1 MDVARR
7 SMVIAFALALHVT
20 TVQAQGDAGARA
32 KQEPYPV
39 RPIRIVVGGGPETL
53 ARLVGQKLTE
63 AWGQQIVVD
72 QRGGGAAAVSA
83 EVVAASKPDGYTL
96 LLATSTHATHMVIPG
111 QAGQT
116 YDLIRDFAP
125 LTLAASTAFI
135 LCVHPSLPVRSVD
148 ELVRFAR
155 ARRDA
160 LNYASG
166 GSGSPPH
173 LTMEL
178 FKSMTGTRI
187 VHVPYK
193 TIAAGVTD
201 LIAGQVQVMFTV
213 APSGLPHINSGRIR
227 ALAVSGA
234 RRSPFIADLPT
245 VAEAGVPGFDIFTW
259 NGFLAPAATPAAIL
273 AKLQGGI
280 VAALGV
286 PDVRERIASSGFEPL
301 GTSAEEFGRFLRTEV
316 DRWSKVVKVSGARA
330 E

>member
-1 MDVARR
+1 MKATKPSVAL
-7 SMVIAFALALHVT
+7 VFALALHVAAAH
-20 TVQAQGDAGARA
+20 AQSGQKAEA
-32 KQEPYPV
+32 YPM

-63 AWGQQIVVD
+63 AWGQQVIVD

-83 EVVAASKPDGYTL
+83 EVVAASRPDGYTL

-111 QAGQT
+111 QSGQT
-116 YDLIRDFAP
+116 YNLIRDFAP
-125 LTLAASTAFI
+125 VTLAASTAFI
-135 LCVHPSLPVRSVD
+135 LCVHPSLPVRSVS

-155 ARRDA
+155 AKPDS

-201 LIAGQVQVMFTV
+201 LIAGQMQVMFTV
-213 APSGLPHINSGRIR
+213 APSGLPHIASGRLR
-227 ALAVSGA
+227 ALAVSSGK
-234 RRSPFIADLPT
+234 RSPFIADLPT
-245 VAEAGVPGFDIFTW
+245 VAESGVPGFDIFTW
-259 NGFLAPAATPAAIL
+259 NGLLAPAATPPAIL
-273 AKLQGGI
+273 AKLHGGI
-280 VAALGV
+280 AGALQM
-286 PDVRERIASSGFEPL
+286 PDVRERIASAGFEPL
-301 GTSAEEFGRFLRTEV
+301 GTTPEEFGRFLRAEV
-316 DRWSKVVKVSGARA
+316 DRWAKVVEVSGARA

>member
-1 MDVARR
+1 MKRTGSVVAA
-7 SMVIAFALALHVT
+7 IFAFVPHAAGVHA
-20 TVQAQGDAGARA
+20 QADAA
-32 KQEPYPV
+32 KTPAYPM

-63 AWGQQIVVD
+63 AWGQQVIVD

-83 EVVAASKPDGYTL
+83 EVVAASRPDGYTL

-111 QAGQT
+111 QSGQT
-116 YDLIRDFAP
+116 YNLIRDFAP
-125 LTLAASTAFI
+125 ITLAASTAFI
-135 LCVHPSLPVRSVD
+135 LCVHPSLPVRSVS

-155 ARRDA
+155 AKPDS

-201 LIAGQVQVMFTV
+201 LIAGQMQVMFTV
-213 APSGLPHINSGRIR
+213 APSGLPHIASGRLR
-227 ALAVSGA
+227 ALAVSSGK
-234 RRSPFIADLPT
+234 RSQFITDLPT
-245 VAEAGVPGFDIFTW
+245 VAESGVPGFDIFTW
-259 NGFLAPAATPAAIL
+259 NGLLAPAATPPAIL
-273 AKLQGGI
+273 AKLHGGI
-280 VAALGV
+280 AGALQM

-301 GTSAEEFGRFLRTEV
+301 GTTPEEFGRFLRAEV
-316 DRWSKVVKVSGARA
+316 DRWAKVVEVSGARA

>member
-1 MDVARR
+1 MKATRLAVA
-7 SMVIAFALALHVT
+7 VGCALAITAVAGH
-20 TVQAQGDAGARA
+20 AQTEA
-32 KQEPYPV
+32 YPV

-53 ARLVGQKLTE
+53 ARLVGPKLTE

-83 EVVAASKPDGYTL
+83 DIVAASKPDGYTL

-111 QAGQT
+111 QVGQT
-116 YDLIRDFAP
+116 YDLVRDFAP

-135 LCVHPSLPVRSVD
+135 LCVHPSLPVRSVK
-148 ELVRFAR
+148 ELIGFAR
-155 ARRDA
+155 ARPDA

-213 APSGLPHINSGRIR
+213 APSGLPHINSGRLR
-227 ALAVSGA
+227 ALAVSA
-234 RRSPFIADLPT
+234 AKRSPFIPDLPT
-245 VAEAGVPGFDIFTW
+245 VAESGVPGFDIFTW
-259 NGFLAPAATPAAIL
+259 NGLLAPAATPPAVL
-273 AKLQGGI
+273 KKLQGGL
-280 VAALGV
+280 VAALNM
-286 PDVRERIASSGFEPL
+286 PDVRERIAASGFEPL
-301 GTSAEEFGRFLRTEV
+301 GTSSEEFGRFLRAEV
-316 DRWSKVVKVSGARA
+316 DRWAKVVKVSGARA

>member
-1 MDVARR
+1 MKATRR
-7 SMVIAFALALHVT
+7 SVALGFALALHVAAAD
-20 TVQAQGDAGARA
+20 AQTAQ
-32 KQEPYPV
+32 KPEVYPV

-63 AWGQQIVVD
+63 AWGQQVIVD

-111 QAGQT
+111 QAGQS

-125 LTLAASTAFI
+125 ITLAASTAFI
-135 LCVHPSLPVRSVD
+135 LCVHPSLPVRSVG

-155 ARRDA
+155 SKPDS

-213 APSGLPHINSGRIR
+213 APSGLPHIATGRLR
-227 ALAVSGA
+227 ALAVSSGK
-234 RRSPFIADLPT
+234 RSPFIAELPT
-245 VAEAGVPGFDIFTW
+245 VAESGVRGFDIFTW
-259 NGFLAPAATPAAIL
+259 NGVLAPAATPPAIL
-273 AKLQGGI
+273 AKLHGGI
-280 VAALGV
+280 VAALDM
-286 PDVRERIASSGFEPL
+286 PEVRERIASSGFERL
-301 GTSAEEFGRFLRTEV
+301 GTTSEEFGRFLRAEV
-316 DRWSKVVKVSGARA
+316 DRWAKVVEVSGARA

>member
-1 MDVARR
+1 VKTTGHLT
-7 SMVIAFALALHVT
+7 VIGLALALHAAAH
-20 TVQAQGDAGARA
+20 AQRGP
-32 KQEPYPV
+32 KPEVYPS
-39 RPIRIVVGGGPETL
+39 RPIRIVVGGGSETL

-111 QAGQT
+111 QMGQT
-116 YDLIRDFAP
+116 YDLVRDFSP

-135 LCVHPSLPVRSVD
+135 LCVHPSLPVHSVK
-148 ELVRFAR
+148 ELISFAR
-155 ARRDA
+155 AKSDA

-201 LIAGQVQVMFTV
+201 LMAGQVQVMFTV
-213 APSGLPHINSGRIR
+213 APSGLPYIASGRLR
-227 ALAVSGA
+227 ALAVSA
-234 RRSPFIADLPT
+234 AKRSPFVADLPT
-245 VAEAGVPGFDIFTW
+245 VAESGVPGFDIYTW
-259 NGFLAPAATPAAIL
+259 NGLLAPAATPSAVL
-273 AKLQGGI
+273 TKLQGGI
-280 VAALGV
+280 VAALNM
-286 PDVRERIASSGFEPL
+286 PDVRERVAASGFEPL
-301 GTSAEEFGRFLRTEV
+301 GTSPEEFGRFLRAEV
-316 DRWSKVVKVSGARA
+316 DRWAQVVKVSGARA

>member
-1 MDVARR
+1 VKTTEHLI
-7 SMVIAFALALHVT
+7 VIGLALALHAAAH
-20 TVQAQGDAGARA
+20 AQSGP
-32 KQEPYPV
+32 KPEVYPA

-83 EVVAASKPDGYTL
+83 EIVAASKPDGYTL

-111 QAGQT
+111 QVGQT

-125 LTLAASTAFI
+125 LALAASTAFI
-135 LCVHPSLPVRSVD
+135 LCVHPSLSVHSVK
-148 ELVRFAR
+148 ELISFAR
-155 ARRDA
+155 AKPDA

-173 LTMEL
+173 LTIEL

-187 VHVPYK
+187 LHVPYK

-201 LIAGQVQVMFTV
+201 LMAGQVQIMFTV
-213 APSGLPHINSGRIR
+213 APSGLPHIASGRLR
-227 ALAVSGA
+227 ALAVSA
-234 RRSPFIADLPT
+234 AKRSPFIADLPT
-245 VAEAGVPGFDIFTW
+245 VAESGVPGFDIYTW
-259 NGFLAPAATPAAIL
+259 NGLLAPAATPSAVL
-273 AKLQGGI
+273 MKLHGGI
-280 VAALGV
+280 VSALNM
-286 PDVRERIASSGFEPL
+286 PDVRERIAASGFEPL
-301 GTSAEEFGRFLRTEV
+301 GTSADEFGRFLRAEV
-316 DRWSKVVKVSGARA
+316 ERWAKVVKASGARA